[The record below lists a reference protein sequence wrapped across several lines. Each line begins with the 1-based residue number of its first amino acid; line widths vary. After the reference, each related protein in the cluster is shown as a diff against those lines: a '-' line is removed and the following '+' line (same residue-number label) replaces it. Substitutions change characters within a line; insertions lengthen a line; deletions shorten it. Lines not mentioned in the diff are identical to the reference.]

1 MKEFKL
7 YIETKENEIEKTLAR
22 LDAELN
28 EYRKTIIKNKF
39 NKRMKDKTRN
49 KYIADESWLV
59 RGSIVSLNIHLL
71 QLSGKTKTVKEKYGS
86 DNYYVAYAEE
96 YIRQVVCKR
105 NMYKNIFETYK
116 PLIDEAENYLK
127 NKN

>member
-49 KYIADESWLV
+49 KYIADESWSV
-59 RGSIVSLNIHLL
+59 RGSITTLDIHMM
-71 QLSGKTKTVKEKYGS
+71 QLSWKIKAVKEKYGS
-86 DNYYVAYAEE
+86 DNYYIAYAEE
-96 YIRQVVCKR
+96 YLRQLVCKR
-105 NMYKNIFETYK
+105 DMYKNIFETYK
-116 PLIDEAENYLK
+116 PLIEEAENYSN

>member
-49 KYIADESWLV
+49 KYIADESWSV
-59 RGSIVSLNIHLL
+59 RGSITTLDIH
-71 QLSGKTKTVKEKYGS
+71 
-86 DNYYVAYAEE
+86 
-96 YIRQVVCKR
+96 
-105 NMYKNIFETYK
+105 MM
-116 PLIDEAENYLK
+116 
-127 NKN
+127 